1 MDKFW
6 LIVQR
11 EYLTRVKKKSFII
24 TTLLTPFAFALF
36 FVVIFF
42 ILSYEGDKVLHIAVF
57 DESGILENHPIP
69 SSKDGSIHYIKTEG
83 TLAEL
88 KKQAEEEKYSGV
100 LKLPI
105 LRSINAKDYKITY
118 FSDSDPGL
126 DDVSKIES
134 AVKKVL
140 REYKTDKL
148 DLDREQLKMLDTKI
162 TLDPDPLDETEAD
175 SSSFS
180 GVVGAMLGMLMGM
193 MMYFVVIFYGMGV
206 MRSVMEEKTSRIVE
220 VIVSSVNPFQLM
232 MGKIIGVGGVGLTQ
246 LLIWAV
252 LVPIMYFGAAL
263 IFGIDLESMQAA
275 QLEDVQFDKDDIEAQ
290 VVMVMNELNN
300 INWWKVLPLFVFY
313 FLGGYLLYAA
323 MFAAVGAA
331 VGDDSGGE
339 SQTLTI
345 PIMIPIAIAIYI
357 MVTVIRS
364 PESSLALYSSLFPLF
379 SPIVMPGLLAF
390 DPPWWQIIVSMV
402 LLVLGII
409 FFTWLAGRIFRIGIL
424 LYGKK
429 IGFKELGKWMFKG

>member
-1 MDKFW
+1 
-6 LIVQR
+6 
-11 EYLTRVKKKSFII
+11 
-24 TTLLTPFAFALF
+24 
-36 FVVIFF
+36 
-42 ILSYEGDKVLHIAVF
+42 
-57 DESGILENHPIP
+57 
-69 SSKDGSIHYIKTEG
+69 
-83 TLAEL
+83 
-88 KKQAEEEKYSGV
+88 
-100 LKLPI
+100 
-105 LRSINAKDYKITY
+105 
-118 FSDSDPGL
+118 
-126 DDVSKIES
+126 
-134 AVKKVL
+134 
-140 REYKTDKL
+140 
-148 DLDREQLKMLDTKI
+148 MLDTKI

-246 LLIWAV
+246 LLIWAI
-252 LVPIMYFGAAL
+252 LVPLMYLGAAL
-263 IFGIDLESMQAA
+263 VFGIDLESMQAA
-275 QLEDVQFDKDDIEAQ
+275 QLEEVQFDKDDIEAQ

-313 FLGGYLLYAA
+313 FLGGYLLYAS

-390 DPPWWQIIVSMV
+390 DPPWWQIILSMA

-429 IGFKELGKWMFKG
+429 IGFKELGKWMFRG